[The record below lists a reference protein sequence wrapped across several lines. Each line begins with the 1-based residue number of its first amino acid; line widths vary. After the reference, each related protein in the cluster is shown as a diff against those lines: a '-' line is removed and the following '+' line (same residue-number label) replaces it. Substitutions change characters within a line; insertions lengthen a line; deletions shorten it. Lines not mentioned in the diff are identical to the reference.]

1 MRRVSSLSAFA
12 RAIEDRKRAIGVTD
26 EMIRLARNDGERR
39 TPAKREMLATMQQ
52 RALDC
57 GLEPIQANF

>member
-39 TPAKREMLATMQQ
+39 TSAKREMLATMRQ